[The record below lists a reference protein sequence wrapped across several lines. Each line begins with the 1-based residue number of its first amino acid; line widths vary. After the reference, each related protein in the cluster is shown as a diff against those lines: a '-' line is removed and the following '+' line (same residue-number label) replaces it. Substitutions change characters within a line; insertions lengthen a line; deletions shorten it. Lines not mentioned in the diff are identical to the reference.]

1 MDARRTPQSPGLP
14 ADKALTASTSPPRAR
29 RSTSATEVTV
39 ACAGPSASSDSA
51 DSDYVS
57 VSDSEPA
64 QQAAV
69 PAAGDSSS
77 SKSGLPLQLE
87 RVPQCAESR
96 RQPRALLRWLAKLLI
111 RGEEMVTSCFD
122 EVEPWLKW
130 KVYDAL

>member
-1 MDARRTPQSPGLP
+1 MDARRTPRSPGLP
-14 ADKALTASTSPPRAR
+14 ADKALTRAG
-29 RSTSATEVTV
+29 TSATEVTV

-87 RVPQCAESR
+87 RVPQCSGSR

-122 EVEPWLKW
+122 ELEPWLKW